1 MKQILTVLALAT
13 ASCLAVPALAQTT
26 TPGSGGGTGGGG
38 SSAPGAYTGGAGNF
52 FTANASGAL
61 EVPPNASPGRSL
73 TKLDVGNT
81 SMSVDVAFSNL
92 ISQSADAHIH
102 CCTASPFSGAA
113 PIAVPF
119 DGFPTGVTNGNYTN
133 TFALDN
139 PLTYDPGFI
148 TANGGTP
155 QSATTALLNAIA
167 ANEAYVNIHTTAF
180 PNGEIRGWLVAAPV
194 PEPAEW
200 AMLGL
205 GVGGLL
211 WMGRRRRLEL

>member
-1 MKQILTVLALAT
+1 MKQVLSVLALAS
-13 ASCLAVPALAQTT
+13 ASCLTVPALAQTT
-26 TPGSGGGTGGGG
+26 GGG
-38 SSAPGAYTGGAGNF
+38 SSAPGAYTSGAGNF

-61 EVPPNASPGRSL
+61 ELPPNASPGRSL

-81 SMSVDVAFSNL
+81 SMSVDVAFQNL
-92 ISQSADAHIH
+92 ISPSAAAHIH
-102 CCTASPFSGAA
+102 CCTTSAFSGTA
-113 PIAVPF
+113 PVAVPF
-119 DGFPTGVTNGNYTN
+119 DAFPTGATYGNYVN
-133 TFALDN
+133 TFALDD

-148 TANGGTP
+148 ATNGGTP

-167 ANEAYVNIHTTAF
+167 ANQAYVNIHSTDF

-205 GVGGLL
+205 GLGGLL